1 MTLYTTVNIILK
13 DVETPTNK
21 SPQSN
26 TNTKNK
32 ENQGK
37 EEEEAPGKE
46 EEPQDERQRKQT
58 RRVTN
63 CIINKL
69 R

>member
-26 TNTKNK
+26 TITKNK

-37 EEEEAPGKE
+37 EEEAPGKE

-63 CIINKL
+63 CITNKL